1 MPSRR
6 GGRGRGEDE
15 SSLYNILSKLAL
27 HPSPHCQ
34 FLVVLC
40 EASIMMNDLYVFKN
54 GDCKTFNLPRILK
67 NCLMDCLDI
76 LVKNEVRRL
85 YTEKELCNFLVG
97 NICKIF
103 ILKKKESKCS
113 KCLTP
118 TCSLKS
124 VTIQVG
130 PSVISM
136 CILQLQ
142 LAFELAFPIYNTQ
155 SLLIPIRGCCIL

>member
-1 MPSRR
+1 ME
-6 GGRGRGEDE
+6 GGGEDE

-85 YTEKELCNFLVG
+85 YTEKELCILFSRQYLQ
-97 NICKIF
+97 NIHF
-103 ILKKKESKCS
+103 EKKN
-113 KCLTP
+113 LIVANALLQHVLL
-118 TCSLKS
+118 SL
-124 VTIQVG
+124 
-130 PSVISM
+130 
-136 CILQLQ
+136 
-142 LAFELAFPIYNTQ
+142 
-155 SLLIPIRGCCIL
+155 